1 MFHVKVKIMP
11 SKINGLGL
19 FADEDIPKDS
29 KVYSINE
36 SLDLEIPIE
45 KFNKISE
52 NEQQTI
58 KHYGYFNNKKNVWY
72 LSFDDIRFCNHSLNG
87 NITLKENNLIS
98 TKDIK
103 KDEEITQNYKEF
115 ETLRKELSKS
125 GF

>member
-45 KFNKISE
+45 KFNKIS
-52 NEQQTI
+52 
-58 KHYGYFNNKKNVWY
+58 
-72 LSFDDIRFCNHSLNG
+72 
-87 NITLKENNLIS
+87 
-98 TKDIK
+98 
-103 KDEEITQNYKEF
+103 
-115 ETLRKELSKS
+115 
-125 GF
+125 